1 VLGHPR
7 GPRSFAGQFVVGTA
21 YRHDPQVPKLLSVCL
36 DPRVQPHLRTTDGLD
51 HVSRPMDPRA
61 RLAGMGAHLLVFIGV
76 AAIVI
81 VVPGPD
87 TAVVTKNVLVHDRRT
102 ALGTSLG
109 VSAGLSVWT
118 LAAAVG
124 VASVVRASAVAFTV
138 LKVAGA
144 LYLIWLG
151 VQALRAAR
159 RPGDDGERSPAAT
172 KPTLSALG
180 GFRQGL
186 ISDLANPKIG
196 IFFTSLLPQFVDP
209 GHPVLLP
216 FMALGAVFVVMT
228 ALWLCAYCLVAARAA
243 ETLQRP
249 RVRAALDR
257 FTGVVLIAIGLRVAT
272 EHR

>member
-1 VLGHPR
+1 M
-7 GPRSFAGQFVVGTA
+7 
-21 YRHDPQVPKLLSVCL
+21 LL
-36 DPRVQPHLRTTDGLD
+36 
-51 HVSRPMDPRA
+51 
-61 RLAGMGAHLLVFIGV
+61 FIGV

-87 TAVVTKNVLVHDRRT
+87 TAVVTKNVLVHGRRV

-118 LAAAVG
+118 LAAALG
-124 VASVVRASAVAFTV
+124 VASVVRASYVAFTV
-138 LKVAGA
+138 LKLIGA
-144 LYLIWLG
+144 LYLVWLG
-151 VQALRAAR
+151 LQALRAAR
-159 RPGDDGERSPAAT
+159 HAGADPRASGAT
-172 KPTLSALG
+172 GKAGMSALG

-186 ISDLANPKIG
+186 LSDLANPKIG

-216 FMALGAVFVVMT
+216 FMALGTVFVLMT
-228 ALWLCAYCLVAARAA
+228 VVWLSVYCLIAARAA
-243 ETLQRP
+243 ETLQRA

-257 FTGVVLIAIGLRVAT
+257 VTGIVLIGFGLRLAA

>member
-1 VLGHPR
+1 V
-7 GPRSFAGQFVVGTA
+7 
-21 YRHDPQVPKLLSVCL
+21 
-36 DPRVQPHLRTTDGLD
+36 
-51 HVSRPMDPRA
+51 
-61 RLAGMGAHLLVFIGV
+61 GAHLLVFIGV

-87 TAVVTKNVLVHDRRT
+87 TAVVTKNVLVHGRRA

-138 LKVAGA
+138 LKLVGA
-144 LYLIWLG
+144 LYLVWLG
-151 VQALRAAR
+151 LQALRAAGR
-159 RPGDDGERSPAAT
+159 AGSGADH
-172 KPTLSALG
+172 PTAHKQALGAIG

-186 ISDLANPKIG
+186 LSDLANPKIG

-209 GHPVLLP
+209 RHSVLLP
-216 FMALGAVFVVMT
+216 FLALGAVFVLMT
-228 ALWLCAYCLVAARAA
+228 VIWLSAYCLIAARAA

-249 RVRAALDR
+249 RVKAAMDR
-257 FTGVVLIAIGLRVAT
+257 VTGLVLIALGLRLAL

>member
-1 VLGHPR
+1 
-7 GPRSFAGQFVVGTA
+7 
-21 YRHDPQVPKLLSVCL
+21 
-36 DPRVQPHLRTTDGLD
+36 
-51 HVSRPMDPRA
+51 
-61 RLAGMGAHLLVFIGV
+61 LLVFIGV

-87 TAVVTKNVLVHDRRT
+87 TAVVTKNVLVHGRRA

-124 VASVVRASAVAFTV
+124 MASVLRASDLAFTV
-138 LKVAGA
+138 LKLTGA
-144 LYLIWLG
+144 LYLVWLG

-159 RPGDDGERSPAAT
+159 HAARDEQASPAA
-172 KPTLSALG
+172 PRPAMGALG

-186 ISDLANPKIG
+186 FSDLANPKIG
-196 IFFTSLLPQFVDP
+196 VFFTSLLPQFVDP
-209 GHPVLLP
+209 GRPVLLP
-216 FMALGAVFVVMT
+216 FLALGAVFVLMT
-228 ALWLCAYCLVAARAA
+228 LLWLCAYCLIAARAA

-257 FTGVVLIAIGLRVAT
+257 VTGVVLIAVGLRLAT